1 MLDYLHGLPN
11 ILISVIFGSTVLL
24 AVAVLPFFLCPL
36 LRIKGDKDTTD
47 FAVRGQATVISFL
60 AIVLGFSLVTAQSNL
75 RTIESHV
82 AAEANDIN
90 QMDRL
95 LVRYGDA
102 KVGGMRVQLA
112 NYAQSIINVEWPLMA
127 QGAEVTLDSKG
138 PPPLG
143 QLSRA
148 VYTIEPAPG
157 RQTEIY
163 NQILKQID
171 QLSEAR
177 SQRIEDSTVRLPA
190 TFWGIILTLFVILFG
205 LALLIEPAIGRAMS
219 IGAQALAVALLLSL
233 VFIYDAPFKGRNLV
247 QPSELVKVLD
257 QMKNRTS

>member
-1 MLDYLHGLPN
+1 MFDYLHELPN
-11 ILISVIFGSTVLL
+11 IFVSAIFGGIVLL
-24 AVAVLPFFLCPL
+24 AVAVLPFVLCPL

-75 RTIESHV
+75 RTVEAHV
-82 AAEANDIN
+82 STEANDIN

-95 LVRYGDA
+95 LVRYGDP
-102 KVGGMRVQLA
+102 KVSAMRSLLA
-112 NYAQSIINVEWPLMA
+112 NYAQSIIDVEWPLMA
-127 QGAEVTLDSKG
+127 QGAEVTLQSKG

-148 VYTIEPAPG
+148 VYTIEPVAG

-163 NQILKQID
+163 NQILKQMD
-171 QLSEAR
+171 QLTEAR
-177 SQRIEDSTVRLPA
+177 SQRIEDSNVRLPA
-190 TFWGIILTLFVILFG
+190 TFWGIILALFVILLV
-205 LALLIEPAIGRAMS
+205 LALLIEPAIGRAVA

-247 QPSELVKVLD
+247 QPDEIVKVLD

>member
-1 MLDYLHGLPN
+1 MFDYLHGLPN
-11 ILISVIFGSTVLL
+11 IVVVILFGGTVLL
-24 AVAVLPFFLCPL
+24 AISVLPFLLCPL

-75 RTIESHV
+75 RTIEAHV
-82 AAEANDIN
+82 ATEANDIN

-95 LVRYGDA
+95 LVRYGD
-102 KVGGMRVQLA
+102 VHVNEMRALLA
-112 NYAQSIINVEWPLMA
+112 NYAQSIIDVEWPLMVR
-127 QGAEVTLDSKG
+127 GAEVTLESKG

-148 VYTIEPAPG
+148 VFTIEPAAG

-163 NQILKQID
+163 NQILKQMD
-171 QLSEAR
+171 DLTEAR
-177 SQRIEDSTVRLPA
+177 SQRIEDSSIRLPA
-190 TFWGIILTLFVILFG
+190 TFWGIILALFCILFV
-205 LALLIEPAIGRAMS
+205 LALLIEPAAGRAIA

-233 VFIYDAPFKGRNLV
+233 VFIYDAPFKGRSLV
-247 QPSELVKVLD
+247 QPSDIVKVID

>member
-1 MLDYLHGLPN
+1 MFDYLHGFPN
-11 ILISVIFGSTVLL
+11 VAVATIFGGTVLL

-36 LRIKGDKDTTD
+36 LRIKSDKDTTD

-60 AIVLGFSLVTAQSNL
+60 AIVLGFSLVTAQANL
-75 RTIESHV
+75 RTIEAHV
-82 AAEANDIN
+82 ATEANDIN

-102 KVGGMRVQLA
+102 KVTAMRALLA
-112 NYAQSIINVEWPLMA
+112 NYAQSIVEAEWPLMA
-127 QGAEVTLDSKG
+127 QGAEVTLENNG

-148 VYTIEPAPG
+148 VFTIEPAAG

-163 NQILKQID
+163 NQILKQMD
-171 QLSEAR
+171 DLTQAR
-177 SQRIEDSTVRLPA
+177 SQRIEDSSIRLPA
-190 TFWGIILTLFVILFG
+190 TFWGIILALFVILFV
-205 LALLIEPAIGRAMS
+205 LALLIEPAVGRAVA

-247 QPSELVKVLD
+247 QPTEIVKVLA